1 MMSETERVTS
11 LNRSMEDKAYDLLGD
26 MLTERTTAALLQE
39 IEEEAQGDMTGPD
52 AFFERLDGKNLR
64 LIEAYTR
71 RQKTKVFFT
80 KTLPRIGQ
88 IAAII
93 IAVIALCGGVAMAAS
108 DTFRVQVMRLL
119 LEPTDEYVR
128 LSLVEDE
135 QASFDVPSGWLGR
148 SFPSYIPDSVEVVNI
163 LPLEEMP
170 GIEYADRQT
179 QEIALRFQEFLSGVT
194 HVDNEGATVRQVD
207 INGHQAQL
215 TTKNK
220 IVNLY
225 WSDGQSYFLVTAI
238 GMDEETTMKI
248 GKSVRRID

>member
-1 MMSETERVTS
+1 MIIETERVTS

-26 MLTERTTAALLQE
+26 MLTERTTAALLME
-39 IEEEAQGDMTGPD
+39 IEEEAQGDTAGTD
-52 AFFERLDGKNLR
+52 AFFEGPDGKNLR
-64 LIEAYTR
+64 LIEVYTR
-71 RQKTKVFFT
+71 RQKTKTFFT
-80 KTLPRIGQ
+80 KTLPRAGQ

-135 QASFDVPSGWLGR
+135 QASFDVPAEWTGR
-148 SFPSYIPDSVEVVNI
+148 NYPSYIPEHLSLRGI
-163 LPLEEMP
+163 SALPGMP
-170 GIEYADRQT
+170 AAEYMDTATDKIT
-179 QEIALRFQEFLSGVT
+179 LRFSELSGGVINI
-194 HVDNEGATVRQVD
+194 DNEGAVVNQVA
-207 INGHQAQL
+207 INGHDAQL
-215 TTKNK
+215 MKK
-220 IVNLY
+220 DSIISLY

-238 GMDEETTMKI
+238 GMDEEMTMKI